1 MKQKCNG
8 QLRVL
13 LLIVLLGLLVLLTLR
28 RQLMQPSGLPI
39 SLEQR
44 PAKGITVKWW
54 RSQRKLEQAS
64 ELQDGLTFLKETPAP
79 GWPMAPRAWYIVL
92 GFLVGFLVLGLPR
105 PVAPPSDAAVRKL
118 LSKVGGTLEQ
128 AVDSELIDWSGKGLD
143 SDDARVVARV
153 VAISGS
159 LKVLNLGRN
168 WIGNE
173 GATAIAEAL
182 RVNGSLRQLILY
194 DNTIGDA
201 GAAAIAEA
209 LRVNDGSITSLDLSN
224 NKIGD
229 AGAAAIAAALRVGGS
244 LQELYLGGNGSL
256 QRYLLLTV
264 DGFSEPS
271 TRSAAAMS

>member
-1 MKQKCNG
+1 MELIKYTLSHRYPHCHESCN
-8 QLRVL
+8 RMDPSL
-13 LLIVLLGLLVLLTLR
+13 LLVPFVLLGLLVLLTLR

-54 RSQRKLEQAS
+54 RSQRKVEEAS

-79 GWPMAPRAWYIVL
+79 GWPMVPRAWYIVL
-92 GFLVGFLVLGLPR
+92 GFLVGFLVLGGAFL
-105 PVAPPSDAAVRKL
+105 VLEATAEATADAAVRKL

-209 LRVNDGSITSLDLSN
+209 WDTYQ
-224 NKIGD
+224 
-229 AGAAAIAAALRVGGS
+229 AHP
-244 LQELYLGGNGSL
+244 Q
-256 QRYLLLTV
+256 
-264 DGFSEPS
+264 
-271 TRSAAAMS
+271 

>member
-1 MKQKCNG
+1 MD
-8 QLRVL
+8 LPAL
-13 LLIVLLGLLVLLTLR
+13 LLEQLLPVHLVLLGLLVLLTLR

-39 SLEQR
+39 SLKQR

-105 PVAPPSDAAVRKL
+105 PVAPPSDAAVLKL

-143 SDDARVVARV
+143 SDDARVVAHV
-153 VAISGS
+153 VAMSGS
-159 LKVLNLGRN
+159 LTTLILGYNL
-168 WIGNE
+168 IGDT
-173 GATAIAEAL
+173 GAAAIAEAL
-182 RVNGSLRQLILY
+182 RVNGSLKQLLLY
-194 DNTIGDA
+194 ENT
-201 GAAAIAEA
+201 
-209 LRVNDGSITSLDLSN
+209 
-224 NKIGD
+224 IGD

-244 LQELYLGGNGSL
+244 LKELYLGGNGSL